1 MAKNMN
7 PTRLILALSFSFALL
22 GCSTMG
28 GGTMGNDST
37 VTEAT
42 TKQLSGDVPLPPGA
56 VIKQQDT
63 LVMGSGSSWTGRIN
77 LSVSGEPQAVFTWF
91 RDSMTGAGWTLT
103 SSSFSKLSLLTFTKG
118 ERVANVQMQ
127 SASFGGNDVLVT
139 VAPVNRAQ
147 PAAR

>member
-1 MAKNMN
+1 MTPAKY
-7 PTRLILALSFSFALL
+7 LLALSFTLATL
-22 GCSTMG
+22 GCSNMG
-28 GGTMGNDST
+28 GTAMGNDST

-42 TKQLSGDVPLPPGA
+42 AKQLSGDVPLPPGA

-63 LVMGSGSSWTGRIN
+63 LVMGTGNSWTGRIN
-77 LSVSGEPQAVFTWF
+77 LTISGDPQAVFSYF
-91 RDSMTGAGWTLT
+91 RDSMPPAGWTMT

-127 SASFGGNDVLVT
+127 STSFGGNEVLITVSPVT
-139 VAPVNRAQ
+139 RNAA